1 MCSFFFYIIVEI
13 QLSRGEGWGKTV
25 TGLTPPYF
33 CACLKSAPEFPT
45 SYVVVFL
52 CSVKTRGDCSFC
64 HHDIGGIDDHHCW
77 SFLFISEWGIRP
89 LIQWFITGFAHLD
102 LISRHVD
109 KTKKAFQ
116 LFSWYE
122 SIFSAFKYMI
132 WVVIFHFNIFA
143 HLFGEYLWIFKLCYI
158 YISRSHS

>member
-1 MCSFFFYIIVEI
+1 MFVPVSSQHLNFQRHMSWCFSVQWV
-13 QLSRGEGWGKTV
+13 QLRGN
-25 TGLTPPYF
+25 
-33 CACLKSAPEFPT
+33 
-45 SYVVVFL
+45 
-52 CSVKTRGDCSFC
+52 CSFC
-64 HHDIGGIDDHHCW
+64 HHDIGGIDDHHCL

-109 KTKKAFQ
+109 KTKKGFQ

-143 HLFGEYLWIFKLCYI
+143 HFFVNICEFLSYDIYI